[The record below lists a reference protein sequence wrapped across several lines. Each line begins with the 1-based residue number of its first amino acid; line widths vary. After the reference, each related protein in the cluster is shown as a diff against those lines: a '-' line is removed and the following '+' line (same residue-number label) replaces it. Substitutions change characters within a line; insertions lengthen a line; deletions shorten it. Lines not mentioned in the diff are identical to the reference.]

1 VCFLFEDCSFWN
13 QKVQAASY
21 RWQAVDDAL
30 GATQALQDRNLRR
43 TADACVGS
51 SSQPQLTYIRTRK
64 HSRNA
69 AAQDIGE
76 DDSDAQEDGDA
87 AAEAEQQQTQEATR
101 DMDESKSIG
110 GEAVADAFC
119 LDADLL

>member
-1 VCFLFEDCSFWN
+1 LPRR
-13 QKVQAASY
+13 AA
-21 RWQAVDDAL
+21 AVA
-30 GATQALQDRNLRR
+30 
-43 TADACVGS
+43 GS
-51 SSQPQLTYIRTRK
+51 SSQPQRTYVRTRK
-64 HSRNA
+64 CSRNA

>member
-1 VCFLFEDCSFWN
+1 MCFLFEDCSFWN

-76 DDSDAQEDGDA
+76 DDSDAQEDGPA
-87 AAEAEQQQTQEATR
+87 TAERQQPPETTR
-101 DMDESKSIG
+101 DMDQDESESAG
-110 GEAVADAFC
+110 GEADADAWMMIC
-119 LDADLL
+119 SI